1 MRIRDRPNA
10 GLSDPAARAAEAGG
24 HSTETASESVSAES
38 TAQERIDSNSRR
50 GLSNSEAAARLRRDG
65 PNLLPQPDRRRHLAI
80 VLDVLREPMLLLL
93 MGAAVVYLLLGDAQQ
108 AAVLGVSVLLVIA
121 LTIYQEQ
128 KSERALQA
136 LRDLSSPR
144 ARVLRDGQ
152 AHIVAARDLVLG
164 DVILVAEGDRVPADA
179 RVLDEFDLHV
189 DESMLTGESVPVHR
203 GIAEGAQNE
212 DGVLRASTLVVRGRG
227 TAEVIATGS
236 ATAVG
241 KIGLALRTIHPEPTP
256 MQREMRR
263 AVMLFSLLGLASCV
277 LVVTLYVTTRGNW
290 LQALLAGITLAISNI
305 PEEFPVVLTVFMALG
320 AWRMARH
327 QALVRRAPAIE
338 ALGAVTVLCTD
349 KTGTLTENRMSL
361 AELRT
366 DNECSA
372 PTAPL
377 SPALAALLECADR
390 ASPDLPHDPM
400 ERAIRTM
407 AAHLPASTA
416 GDGWQR
422 VHEYPLS
429 TDLLACAHVW
439 RAPQTPELIVACKGA
454 PETVAQLC
462 ALNAEQRT
470 AVSAQVEA
478 MASRGLRVIAA
489 AQAIWHDNAE
499 RFPASASHFRFV
511 WRGLLGLADPLREGV
526 PEAVAQ
532 ARAAGVRVVMLTGD
546 HLQTARAIAVQAGL
560 AGQGE
565 AALGRELDALDG
577 TALAQRVAQIDVFA
591 RVKPEHKL
599 RLVRALKQAGEV
611 VAMTGDGV
619 NDAPALMA
627 AHVGVAM
634 GGRGTDVA
642 REAAAIVLLD
652 DNFVT
657 VVRAIGLGRTIYDN
671 IVRAVRFIMA
681 VHVPITGLALL
692 PLLAGGPLMLLPLH
706 VVFLEMIVDPACS
719 IVFEREAPAPDAMTR
734 PPRPPSQHLLD
745 TAILLGSLAQGL
757 AVFLA
762 VAAIYFYGRSA
773 DMPAA
778 QLAALSFTA
787 LVAGNLGLIAI
798 NRSGPSFWRSLLQP
812 NPAFW
817 IVTLMALS
825 LLMAITRFQAP
836 GHWFG
841 FAPPPIEMSVVAL
854 LLPQLAL
861 GLLMGLQYLHGFAFG
876 QPHSQR

>member
-1 MRIRDRPNA
+1 MRIRDRPSTRRIEPTA
-10 GLSDPAARAAEAGG
+10 SVADTGD
-24 HSTETASESVSAES
+24 HSTKMASEPAP
-38 TAQERIDSNSRR
+38 SNSRR
-50 GLSNSEAAARLRRDG
+50 GLSSHEAAERLRRDG

-93 MGAAVVYLLLGDAQQ
+93 IGAAVIYLLLGDAQQ

-152 AHIVAARDLVLG
+152 AHIIAARDLVRG
-164 DVILVAEGDRVPADA
+164 DVIVVAEGDRIPADA

-241 KIGLALRTIHPEPTP
+241 QIGLALRTIHPEPTP

-263 AVMLFSLLGLASCV
+263 AVMLFSLLGLTSCV
-277 LVVTLYVTTRGNW
+277 LVVILYVTTRGNW

-305 PEEFPVVLTVFMALG
+305 PEEFPVVLAVFMALG

-361 AELRT
+361 VELRT
-366 DNECSA
+366 NDECSA
-372 PTAPL
+372 PSEPL
-377 SPALAALLECADR
+377 SPALAALLDCADR

-429 TDLLACAHVW
+429 ADLLACAHVW
-439 RAPQTPELIVACKGA
+439 RVPQTPELIVACKGA
-454 PETVAQLC
+454 PETIAQLC
-462 ALNAEQRT
+462 ALNAVQHS
-470 AVSAQVEA
+470 AMSAQVEA

-489 AQAIWHDNAE
+489 AQAVWHDDAE
-499 RFPASASHFRFV
+499 KLPASAHHFRFV
-511 WRGLLGLADPLREGV
+511 WRGLLGLADPLRAGV

-546 HLQTARAIAVQAGL
+546 HLQTARAIALQAGL
-560 AGQGE
+560 ARQGE

-577 TALAQRVAQIDVFA
+577 TALAHRAEQLDVFA

-627 AHVGVAM
+627 AHVGIAM

-671 IVRAVRFIMA
+671 IVHAVRFIMA

-692 PLLAGGPLMLLPLH
+692 PLLVGGPLVLLPIH

-719 IVFEREAPAPDAMTR
+719 IVFEREAPAADVMSR
-734 PPRPPSQHLLD
+734 PPRPPTRHLLD
-745 TAILLGSLAQGL
+745 IATLFGSLIQGL

-762 VAAIYFYGRSA
+762 VATTYFYGRWT
-773 DMPAA
+773 DLPTA
-778 QLAALSFTA
+778 QLAAFSFTA
-787 LVAGNLGLIAI
+787 LVAGNLGLIAV
-798 NRSGPSFWRSLLQP
+798 NRSGASLLRSLRQP

-817 IVTLMALS
+817 IVTLAALM
-825 LLMAITRFQAP
+825 LLLAITRFQGL

-841 FAPPPIEMSVVAL
+841 FSPPPIHLSLLAL

-861 GLLMGLQYLHGFAFG
+861 VLLVGLYRLHGFVFARARG
-876 QPHSQR
+876 QR